1 MLIDLDLLDI
11 FCKLN
16 GPCCGLS
23 KSLGLE
29 HDNGD
34 DGLFVP
40 INKEGWTEIVDEEIN
55 KHFWVC
61 QLAD

>member
-40 INKEGWTEIVDEEIN
+40 INVKRVGRRLWTKKLISI
-55 KHFWVC
+55 FGC
-61 QLAD
+61 AS